1 MVATVSTCP
10 CTKWPPIRVEADT
23 DRSRL
28 TFPPS
33 FKEPRFVLR
42 RVSGATPTL
51 KKEEEDGSNSV
62 MVRQVPLTLMLAPRV
77 ASLRMALHW
86 EMVRE
91 VPLPPEVVGSWLV
104 RLVTAGDGCG

>member
-10 CTKWPPIRVEADT
+10 CTKWPPILVEAET
-23 DRSRL
+23 DLSRL

-42 RVSGATPTL
+42 SVSGATPTL
-51 KKEEEDGSNSV
+51 KEDRSNSV
-62 MVRQVPLTLMLAPRV
+62 MVRQVPLTLMLSPRE
-77 ASLRMALHW
+77 ASERISLHW

-91 VPLPPEVVGSWLV
+91 VPPPPEVVVSRLLS
-104 RLVTAGDGCG
+104 LVTAGNVG